1 MTNLQNFIIQEE
13 LRADHAE
20 RFLIF
25 QERYNDQVLLDLKK
39 ALEKEWSKN
48 ANVLIK
54 KHKLDIDDVELALIQ
69 NSKASV
75 SIDVESKDEKISSS
89 RSREAIEVSPSVK
102 ISLLFKQQERDLII
116 KTFLD
121 AAENSIK
128 HIADQWR
135 EIFRVEKQGRA
146 VPWFKIVR
154 DKDEIRFQLALSNGK
169 NEMYR
174 TLYSVR
180 VDYGK
185 LGSKT
190 KDFDRVYLISMI

>member
-102 ISLLFKQQERDLII
+102 ISLLFKQQARDLII